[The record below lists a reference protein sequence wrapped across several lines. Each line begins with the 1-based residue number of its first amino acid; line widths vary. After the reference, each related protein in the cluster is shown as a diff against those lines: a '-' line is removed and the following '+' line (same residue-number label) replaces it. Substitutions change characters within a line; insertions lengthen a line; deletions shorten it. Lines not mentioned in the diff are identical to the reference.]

1 MSRSNHLQA
10 FTRPF
15 ILAAMIAIISG
26 LLLIIPAFTQE
37 AESIIGTFGEINS
50 SALTLKTDPGTTQ
63 SIRVSASTDYLAVK
77 PGQEDLREARKIEWR
92 DIKPGDRL
100 LVRYSRASD
109 GALEASRVICISTT
123 DLEKARTEQQ
133 SDWVRNGTRGVVDRV
148 DIAAREIWLRS
159 RSKPSQSQVRIHVGS
174 NATVRHY
181 SASSLRFDLAEPSSF
196 DQIQEGDQLR
206 AKGTLNAGHTFLE
219 ADFVLFGSFQSIVGT
234 LTSVDPSNAR
244 LSVRDLKTKHS
255 VMKKSTQFLP
265 KPTDGELEILAVLW
279 DKGVATVRDVCD
291 CLNESRKVGYTSVLK
306 LLQIMFEKGLVKRKE
321 FGRAH
326 LYEPTACREDMQ
338 TRLLG
343 ELCRQIFS
351 GSAARLAMHA
361 LSMTPTSKSD
371 MEEIRRMVTEHR
383 RNR

>member
-174 NATVRHY
+174 SATVRHY

-255 VMKKSTQFLP
+255 VIISFRPNTDIRALPAAVANSVATALRSQIADPNRDIRDELDKSTVVPSDAL
-265 KPTDGELEILAVLW
+265 KPGAAVLIVASETNHSLLALKILAGIEPIFQSSANASGLITDW
-279 DKGVATVRDVCD
+279 A
-291 CLNESRKVGYTSVLK
+291 LNS
-306 LLQIMFEKGLVKRKE
+306 
-321 FGRAH
+321 
-326 LYEPTACREDMQ
+326 P
-338 TRLLG
+338 
-343 ELCRQIFS
+343 
-351 GSAARLAMHA
+351 
-361 LSMTPTSKSD
+361 SD
-371 MEEIRRMVTEHR
+371 PQ
-383 RNR
+383 N